1 MQREENHS
9 VPDQKDGQVKEEKQQ
24 EEGGSVNG
32 MVGSLARSS
41 HNHKYL
47 YKHNSVF

>member
-9 VPDQKDGQVKEEKQQ
+9 VPDLKDGQVKEAKQQ
-24 EEGGSVNG
+24 GEDGSANG
-32 MVGSLARSS
+32 MVGSLASRS